1 MAIAIIGNYAGHVA
15 KRRDEEFMNKYYQYI
30 SQVSMVAIFAIA
42 GAASP
47 VWAQKQE
54 LLKPRRG
61 DAESLRPAQGQPV
74 VPTNTDQF
82 SLERDLPNANLK
94 IQNVNLKVE
103 AIQPVIPGI
112 YNASPQKVNRSGTF
126 SSDPLNAV
134 QIFQESGSSRREN

>member
-1 MAIAIIGNYAGHVA
+1 MSNYADHVA
-15 KRRDEEFMNKYYQYI
+15 NCRDEEFMNKYYQYI
-30 SQVSMVAIFAIA
+30 SQVSMVAILAIA

-54 LLKPRRG
+54 SLQPHKG
-61 DAESLRPAQGQPV
+61 DAERLRPAQGQPI

-82 SLERDLPNANLK
+82 SLERDLPNSNLK
-94 IQNVNLKVE
+94 IQNINLEVE
-103 AIQPVIPGI
+103 AIQPVIPGN

-134 QIFQESGSSRREN
+134 QIFQESGTSRREK